1 MFKKI
6 AEKIWTTSS
15 DQTAFGLDIGTR
27 TTVVDL
33 DGKGSL
39 FVHSPRIDT
48 AEKLKELGNVNF
60 AVLPNKWRRGN
71 AVEFKV
77 LFPNAVFFCAPEL
90 EKMEKNIPLTAITQ
104 DSTYPWS
111 DQLEHLVIQG
121 SPFFNEVAFYHKIS
135 RTLILADHGGYMYD
149 GGPLT
154 AQLGLKLLKSQK
166 TPGWSDSE
174 KKLYVRDRKLYSDSI
189 SKLFEWDFI
198 RAIVAHG
205 PVLST
210 VEKTTIRSALA
221 GPVSS
226 SAVAGHQ

>member
-6 AEKIWTTSS
+6 ADRIWTTSS
-15 DQTAFGLDIGTR
+15 NQTAFGLDIGTR
-27 TTVVDL
+27 TTAIDL

-39 FVHSPRIDT
+39 FVHSPRVD
-48 AEKLKELGNVNF
+48 AADHLKKLGTVNF

-77 LFPNAVFFCAPEL
+77 LFPDAVFFCAPEL
-90 EKMEKNIPLTAITQ
+90 EKIEKNLPLTSITEGARF
-104 DSTYPWS
+104 PWS
-111 DQLEHLVIQG
+111 DQIDHLLIRG
-121 SPFFNEVAFYHKIS
+121 SPFFNEVAFYHKLS

-166 TPGWSDSE
+166 IPGWSEQE
-174 KKLYVRDRKLYSDSI
+174 KKLYVRDRKLYGDSI
-189 SKLFEWDFI
+189 SKIFEWDFI

-205 PVLST
+205 PVIST
-210 VEKTTIRSALA
+210 VEKTTIRSALS
-221 GPVSS
+221 GPSP
-226 SAVAGHQ
+226 SASTDHQ